1 MEGKEIGQA
10 SGFKLVELENLD
22 SGSILKVGGR
32 EVLVKTYSK
41 YYFLNQTT
49 IFLLLSKNRS
59 KM

>member
-32 EVLVKTYSK
+32 EVLV
-41 YYFLNQTT
+41 
-49 IFLLLSKNRS
+49 
-59 KM
+59 MA